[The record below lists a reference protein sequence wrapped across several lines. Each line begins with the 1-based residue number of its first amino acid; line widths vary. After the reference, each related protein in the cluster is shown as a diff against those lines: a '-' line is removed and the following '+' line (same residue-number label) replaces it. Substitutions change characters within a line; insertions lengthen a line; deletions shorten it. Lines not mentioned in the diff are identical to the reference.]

1 MPYCAELQEAFQPDI
16 TRCDCIAPAE
26 VLLAPDRCAGN
37 CRSAR
42 IWGTAIRQ
50 DRAGLGKL
58 VADIGTGYWN
68 ALEIGGEVIEVDT
81 TENAAMDLGAT
92 YGRIRAVL

>member
-1 MPYCAELQEAFQPDI
+1 MRLY
-16 TRCDCIAPAE
+16 RSGGGIART
-26 VLLAPDRCAGN
+26 PDRCAGG
-37 CRSAR
+37 CRRAR
-42 IWGTAIRQ
+42 IWGKAIRQ

-81 TENAAMDLGAT
+81 TENAGMDFGAT
-92 YGRIRAVL
+92 AGG

>member
-1 MPYCAELQEAFQPDI
+1 MPHCAELQEAFQPDI
-16 TRCDCIAPAE
+16 TSSDCIAPAE